1 MPNLNFVKRQL
12 KYDGNGRVVTIDLIA
27 GTIRD
32 AFLANSRRLEEVWAR
47 RYRVC
52 HRTLTTLVRIKEHV
66 SSKKYF

>member
-52 HRTLTTLVRIKEHV
+52 HRT
-66 SSKKYF
+66 F